1 LQTRVVKNAFRFQN
15 RAKRIELTPA
25 QPQIEFVRANNHQRP
40 PNQNVTRTRLIL
52 ESAITSSLKIQ
63 TEALPNRSAP
73 LFLENPMTDTI
84 APTPAFDA
92 GAQTAALIAALDASP
107 NDRETLIRAA
117 LQAAHDQGTD
127 RSQQAVRYGEGRF
140 QVEEELGDPGYFNLI
155 DTENAD
161 ANVDLGN
168 FNDMIKLAAYY
179 NQTGG
184 PDAAPSS
191 D

>member
-1 LQTRVVKNAFRFQN
+1 
-15 RAKRIELTPA
+15 
-25 QPQIEFVRANNHQRP
+25 
-40 PNQNVTRTRLIL
+40 
-52 ESAITSSLKIQ
+52 
-63 TEALPNRSAP
+63 
-73 LFLENPMTDTI
+73 MTDTI